1 MANKQ
6 LPVGPNRAKWKT
18 GTWDVQK
25 CNAYSRSA
33 ASYHRSV
40 ARTEPPPWE
49 AQYLLAQLGDSA
61 ALWLGLR
68 RHLDVV
74 DSIFIL
80 RQLAQHSTWKTRK
93 YQEAEQTRREYLQLC
108 NECLHYNP
116 DWIHTAMAAR
126 RDSPPQRDDLRFQW
140 DVCLFWPRSHVSFD
154 LHSRSRLYHRLSHV
168 CVSSLVA
175 FVFCDSA
182 MGKFAE
188 WTQRIRGKTEHG
200 RSVSRHRVWM

>member
-6 LPVGPNRAKWKT
+6 LPVGTNRAKWKT

-49 AQYLLAQLGDSA
+49 AQYLLAELGDSA

-108 NECLHYNP
+108 RECLHYNP
-116 DWIHTAMAAR
+116 DWIHTAMATR
-126 RDSPPQRDDLRFQW
+126 RDSPPQHDVFRFQ
-140 DVCLFWPRSHVSFD
+140 
-154 LHSRSRLYHRLSHV
+154 
-168 CVSSLVA
+168 
-175 FVFCDSA
+175 
-182 MGKFAE
+182 
-188 WTQRIRGKTEHG
+188 
-200 RSVSRHRVWM
+200 